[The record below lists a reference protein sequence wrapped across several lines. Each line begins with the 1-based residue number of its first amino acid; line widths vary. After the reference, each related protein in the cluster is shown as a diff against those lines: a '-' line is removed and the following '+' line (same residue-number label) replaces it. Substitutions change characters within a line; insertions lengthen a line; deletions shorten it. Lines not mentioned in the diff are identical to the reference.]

1 MTRSINFITLLL
13 VFICS
18 IHIHC
23 SAAFPIQERQ
33 HNTLAIVQKTSLP
46 NRYYNKHS
54 EDNGVF
60 GILAII
66 FGLTGLFPFAI
77 ACGIFG
83 TQNGRKFKGLAKAGL
98 ILGILAAVIF
108 TFWLFYLFVII

>member
-1 MTRSINFITLLL
+1 MVRSITLISLFF

-23 SAAFPIQERQ
+23 SAAFPIQEQ
-33 HNTLAIVQKTSLP
+33 HKAAPIVQKTSLP